1 VPDDEASAP
10 AASAGDGRRFDA
22 SFVTSLVWTGVAK
35 GGSQLVSWLATFVV
49 ARLLTPEDYGLVGM
63 AGVFLGIVTIVSEFG
78 LGVTIITLRDLTQL
92 QLAQLNTVAVALG
105 AVCFLACCAAAVPLG
120 WFFHSEHLPLIV
132 VVLGI
137 TFPLSAF
144 RIVPNALLQKDLR
157 FRRLALL
164 ETVNVLVLSVTMVV
178 LAQAGFRYWTLV
190 AGAIVSSIVT
200 SVQTVLSRPLPFRW
214 PQWSQLKGA
223 LTFTRDQLGA
233 TLLWYWYSNADRA
246 VAGRLLGAADLGVY
260 SMAALTATSIS
271 EKVMMLLT
279 RITPAYFSA
288 LQDEPAALKR
298 YLLRLTEILSAV
310 LFPILIGFALVADH
324 IVAIAL
330 GPKWIG
336 AIGPLRLLAI
346 SAAINSTTPL
356 LARVL
361 TVRGQNRYLL
371 RIAIALAIVMPICF
385 VVGSQWGPVGIAAV
399 WVTVF
404 PLTRIPVLT
413 RVVPSIGVSALEYL
427 RAFWPAAS
435 GSLAMAGA
443 VAALRAVL
451 PAGQPLLASL
461 ALQVAVG
468 ASVYFLV
475 IMGFHRARIEVL
487 IRLVKQWRSGG
498 AAEGSA
504 AVS

>member
-1 VPDDEASAP
+1 MAVAAP
-10 AASAGDGRRFDA
+10 GHDGKRFDA

-63 AGVFLGIVTIVSEFG
+63 AGVFLGVVTIVSEFG
-78 LGVTIITLRDLTQL
+78 LGVTIVTLRDLTGH
-92 QLAQLNTVAVALG
+92 QLAQLNTVAIALG
-105 AVCFLACCAAAVPLG
+105 VACFVVCCAAAVPLG
-120 WFFHSEHLPLIV
+120 LFFNSEPLPLIV
-132 VVLGI
+132 LVLSI

-164 ETVNVLVLSVTMVV
+164 ETVNVLVLSLTMVF
-178 LAQAGFRYWTLV
+178 LARAGFRYWTLV
-190 AGAIVSSIVT
+190 AGAIVSAIVT
-200 SVQTVLSRPLPFRW
+200 SVLTVASRPQAFRW
-214 PQWSQLKGA
+214 PKWAELEGA

-233 TLLWYWYSNADRA
+233 TVLWYWYSNADRV
-246 VAGRLLGAADLGVY
+246 VAGRLLGPADLGVY
-260 SMAALTATSIS
+260 SMASLTASSIS

-288 LQDEPAALKR
+288 LQDQPAALKR
-298 YLLRLTEILSAV
+298 YLLRLTEILSVV
-310 LFPILIGFALVADH
+310 LFPILIGFALVADP
-324 IVAIAL
+324 IVRLAL
-330 GPKWIG
+330 GPKWLG

-371 RIAIALAIVMPICF
+371 WIAVVLSVLLPISF

-413 RVVPSIGVSALEYL
+413 RVVPSIGVSAMEYL
-427 RAFWPAAS
+427 KAFWPATS
-435 GSLAMAGA
+435 GVAAMAVAVGA
-443 VAALRAVL
+443 LMAVL
-451 PAGQPLLASL
+451 PTGVPIAASL
-461 ALQVAVG
+461 ALQVAIG
-468 ASVYFLV
+468 ACVYSSVILV
-475 IMGFHRARIEVL
+475 FHRDRIEVL
-487 IRLVKQWRSGG
+487 LQLVKWRRS
-498 AAEGSA
+498 GSA
-504 AVS
+504 AAPTAAG